1 MKTAIAREM
10 TRGITRGISRLLLLP
25 ILLALAACAGPDV
38 TQYAKA
44 EPSLDLVQY
53 FVGKTEAWGM
63 FQKRGGEV
71 VKRFHVEITGTQEQ
85 DKLTLDERFRYD
97 DGTTQQRVWTLLRQ
111 SDGSWR
117 GTAGDVLGEAVGRIA
132 GNAFNLRYTLLL
144 PVDGSTYEMQM
155 DDWMFLLDRQTIV
168 NRTSMSKFGVE
179 VGQVTL
185 FFRKS

>member
-1 MKTAIAREM
+1 MKSA
-10 TRGITRGISRLLLLP
+10 ISRYLSSLLLLP
-25 ILLALAACAGPDV
+25 MLLTLAACAGPDV
-38 TQYAKA
+38 THYAKA
-44 EPSLDLVQY
+44 EPSLDLAQY
-53 FVGKTEAWGM
+53 FVGKIQAWGM

-71 VKRFHVEITGTQEQ
+71 VKRFHVDITGTQEQ

-111 SDGSWR
+111 ADGSWR
-117 GTAGDVLGEAVGRIA
+117 GSAGDVLGEAVGRVS

-155 DDWMFLLDRQTIV
+155 DDWMFMIDPQTIV
-168 NRTSMSKFGVE
+168 NRTSMSKFGFE

-185 FFRKS
+185 FFRKN